1 VSRPRAG
8 APWPT
13 SSTRLLA
20 LLGWPARHSLSP
32 TMHNAALREQ
42 GLDLVYVALP
52 TPPEQLT
59 TTVAALGSVEAVGAN
74 VTVPHKQAVVDL
86 CDHLTPEAEL
96 VGAVNTLVWTTDGLL
111 GDNTDT
117 TGLRDALT
125 ADVDVR
131 PADPVVVLGTGGAAR
146 AAVVAVGRLGCR
158 VTVVGRRRD
167 AAADLAALAVK
178 AGAAEA
184 AGVDLDDD
192 ASVAEIVAGA
202 RIVCNATPI
211 GMTDDRPPAAFESL
225 VAGQVA
231 YDLVYTPPLTP
242 FLRAARD
249 RGAEWHNGLGML
261 IGQAAAS
268 YRRWTGREAPEST
281 MSAAA
286 LGALRDPRRHR

>member
-13 SSTRLLA
+13 AATRLLA

-42 GLDLVYVALP
+42 GLDVVYLALP

-59 TTVAALGSVEAVGAN
+59 TTVAALGAVEALGAN
-74 VTVPHKQAVVDL
+74 VTVPHKRAVVDL

-96 VGAVNTLVWTTDGLL
+96 VGAVNTLAWTTDGLL

-117 TGLRDALT
+117 AGLRAALT

-131 PADPVVVLGTGGAAR
+131 PADPVVVVGTGGAAR

-158 VTVVGRRRD
+158 VTVVGRRGD
-167 AAADLAALAVK
+167 AAADLAASAVK
-178 AGAAEA
+178 AGASEA
-184 AGVDLDDD
+184 ASVQLADLGT
-192 ASVAEIVAGA
+192 VAEVVGSA
-202 RIVCNATPI
+202 RIVCNATPL
-211 GMTDDRPPAAFESL
+211 GMADEHLPAPFEAL
-225 VAGQVA
+225 VPGQVA

-242 FLRAARD
+242 FLQAARD
-249 RGAEWHNGLGML
+249 GGAGWHNGLGML

-268 YRRWTGREAPEST
+268 YRRWTGQEAPAAT

-286 LGALRDPRRHR
+286 LGALADPAQRT